1 MSRSEVT
8 ASTSTRVGSLGRSFF
23 LLQPSTLL
31 TGRTACRQP
40 TCERLHG
47 TCLPSPL
54 ASYLRAEQ
62 SSGDAASGA
71 VRDRAVAVQERRR
84 RPRRAARVLRSDN
97 GCCVWTGVMCGEAKA
112 AVAIVGLALPNRT
125 LRGQVVVSLP
135 SLAAL
140 RVLNLSGNAIR
151 GALPA
156 RSTSSLR
163 SRSGSATAS
172 SSLPCCC
179 PLRPQHRQG

>member
-1 MSRSEVT
+1 
-8 ASTSTRVGSLGRSFF
+8 
-23 LLQPSTLL
+23 
-31 TGRTACRQP
+31 
-40 TCERLHG
+40 
-47 TCLPSPL
+47 
-54 ASYLRAEQ
+54 
-62 SSGDAASGA
+62 
-71 VRDRAVAVQERRR
+71 
-84 RPRRAARVLRSDN
+84 
-97 GCCVWTGVMCGEAKA
+97 MCGEAKA

-163 SRSGSATAS
+163 SRGGSATAS

-179 PLRPQHRQG
+179 PLRPQHRQGQILRHLLRCVACVRLFVTSHLFPFLRVSGDGGDCG